1 MFENPLGYEKIS
13 KLLRGFAIPSI
24 TATLISSLYNIVD
37 QIFIGQG
44 VGYLGNAATNVSY
57 PLSTICLAIS
67 LLLGI
72 GSASR
77 FSIHLGRQHHKMA
90 AQLVGN
96 GVILMAG
103 AGVLYLILGEIFLTP
118 LLQVFGATNEVMP
131 YAHQYS
137 QIILLGMPFLILT
150 NGISN
155 LIRADGSPKYS
166 MFCMVVGAIINTIL
180 DPIFIFVLDL
190 GVFGAALA
198 TILGQFLSF
207 LLALRYLWHFRT
219 IKLTR
224 SCFHLMPRDNL
235 RTLYMGISSCANQL
249 AITLVQIVLN
259 NSLTYYG
266 ALSIYGEDIP
276 LAACGIVM
284 KTNAIL
290 LSIIVGI
297 SQGVQP
303 IIGFNFG
310 AGKYDRVRQAYL
322 LAIRWNF
329 IVSAVGFIL
338 FEFFPGPIISIF
350 GNGEPLYFEFAILFM
365 RTFLFMVLV
374 NGVQLLSSNFFT
386 AIGKAL
392 TGLLLS
398 LTRQVFFLIPLIF
411 LLPLRFG
418 IFGILLSGPIADF
431 IAFILSVILI
441 SREFKVLATMQ
452 KDRKEHDLL
461 RKSPVQNP

>member
-1 MFENPLGYEKIS
+1 MAENPLAYEKMS

-24 TATLISSLYNIVD
+24 TATLVSSLYNIVD

-44 VGYLGNAATNVSY
+44 IGYLGNAATNVSY

-77 FSIHLGRQHHKMA
+77 FSIYLGKRDPEKA
-90 AQLVGN
+90 AKLVGN

-103 AGVLYLILGEIFLTP
+103 AGILYLVLGEAFLVP
-118 LLQVFGATNEVMP
+118 LLRVFGATSEVLP
-131 YAHQYS
+131 FARQYS
-137 QIILLGMPFLILT
+137 EIVLLGMPFLILT

-166 MFCMVVGAIINTIL
+166 MVCMVAGAIVNTIL
-180 DPIFIFVLDL
+180 DPIFIFGMDL

-207 LLALRYLWHFRT
+207 LLAFRYLWHFRT
-219 IKLTR
+219 VELTR
-224 SCFHLMPRDNL
+224 SCFRLEPRDNL
-235 RTLYMGISSCANQL
+235 RTLYMGISSCVNQV

-259 NSLTYYG
+259 NSLSYYG
-266 ALSIYGEDIP
+266 ARSIYGEDIP

-329 IVSAVGFIL
+329 VVSAVGFCL
-338 FEFFPGPIISIF
+338 FQFFPAPIISLF
-350 GNGEPLYFEFAILFM
+350 GSGEPLYFEFAILFM

-392 TGLLLS
+392 RGLLLS
-398 LTRQVFFLIPLIF
+398 LTRQVFFLIPLVL
-411 LLPLRFG
+411 LLPLHFG
-418 IFGILLSGPIADF
+418 IFGVLLAGPIADF
-431 IAFILSVILI
+431 IAFVVSVFLV
-441 SREFKVLATMQ
+441 SREFKALERQ
-452 KDRKEHDLL
+452 HK
-461 RKSPVQNP
+461 PC

>member
-1 MFENPLGYEKIS
+1 MNENPLGYERIS

-24 TATLISSLYNIVD
+24 TATLVSSLYNIVD
-37 QIFIGQG
+37 QIFIGHG

-72 GSASR
+72 GGASR
-77 FSIHLGRQHHKMA
+77 FSICLGKKQPEKAAHIAGNGIFLMA
-90 AQLVGN
+90 A
-96 GVILMAG
+96 
-103 AGVLYLILGEIFLTP
+103 AGVLYLILGETFLTP
-118 LLQVFGATNEVMP
+118 LLKIFGATEEVLP
-131 YAHQYS
+131 FAKQYAG
-137 QIILLGMPFLILT
+137 ITLLGMPFLILT

-166 MFCMVVGAIINTIL
+166 MACIVSGAIVNTIL
-180 DPIFIFVLDL
+180 DPLFIF
-190 GVFGAALA
+190 GFGWGIFGAALA
-198 TILGQFLSF
+198 TILGQILSF
-207 LLALRYLWHFRT
+207 VLALRYLWKFQT
-219 IKLTR
+219 ITLTR
-224 SCFHLMPRDNL
+224 ASFRIDMKDNMK
-235 RTLYMGISSCANQL
+235 TFYMGTSSCINQV
-249 AITLVQIVLN
+249 AITVVQIVLN

-266 ALSIYGEDIP
+266 AMSIYGKEIP

-310 AGKYDRVRQAYL
+310 AGKYKRVKQAYL
-322 LAIRWNF
+322 LAIKWNF
-329 IVSAVGFIL
+329 AVSIVGFLL
-338 FEFFPGPIISIF
+338 FQFFPGRIISLF
-350 GNGEPLYFEFAILFM
+350 GEGDDLYYEFAILFM

-392 TGLLLS
+392 KGLLLS
-398 LTRQVFFLIPLIF
+398 LTRQVFFLIPLIL
-411 LLPLRFG
+411 LLPLHFG
-418 IFGILLSGPIADF
+418 IFGVLLAGPIADF
-431 IAFILSVILI
+431 IAFVVSVIFI
-441 SREFKVLATMQ
+441 WKEFKKLQ
-452 KDRKEHDLL
+452 EKDPAAISG
-461 RKSPVQNP
+461 KSTGISEM

>member
-1 MFENPLGYEKIS
+1 MSDNPLANEKIS

-24 TATLISSLYNIVD
+24 TATLVSSLYNIVD

-77 FSIHLGRQHHKMA
+77 FSIYLGKNEPERA

-96 GVILMAG
+96 GVVLMAG
-103 AGVLYLILGEIFLTP
+103 AGILYFILGESFLTP
-118 LLQVFGATNEVMP
+118 LLRLFGATEEVMP
-131 YAHQYS
+131 FARQYS
-137 QIILLGMPFLILT
+137 EIILLGMPFLILT

-166 MFCMVVGAIINTIL
+166 MLCMLAGAVVNTIL
-180 DPIFIFVLDL
+180 DPIFIFVLDWS
-190 GVFGAALA
+190 VFGAALA

-207 LLALRYLWHFRT
+207 FLALRYLWRFRT
-219 IKLTR
+219 VMLTR
-224 SCFHLMPRDNL
+224 ACFRLKPRDNL
-235 RTLYMGISSCANQL
+235 RTLYMGISSCINQI
-249 AITLVQIVLN
+249 AITMVQIVLN
-259 NSLTYYG
+259 NSLAYYG
-266 ALSIYGEDIP
+266 ARSIYGEDIP

-290 LSIIVGI
+290 LAIIVGI

-310 AGKYDRVRQAYL
+310 AGKYDRVRQAYR
-322 LAIRWNF
+322 LAIQWNF
-329 IVSAVGFIL
+329 VVSAVGFCL
-338 FEFFPGPIISIF
+338 FQFFPTPIISLF
-350 GNGEPLYFEFAILFM
+350 GKGEPLYIEFAVLFM

-392 TGLLLS
+392 KGLLLS
-398 LTRQVFFLIPLIF
+398 LTRQVFFLIPLVL

-418 IFGILLSGPIADF
+418 IFGVLLAGPIADF
-431 IAFILSVILI
+431 IAFVVSILLV
-441 SREFKVLATMQ
+441 SREFRILNGQMQ
-452 KDRKEHDLL
+452 TC
-461 RKSPVQNP
+461 

>member
-1 MFENPLGYEKIS
+1 MAENPLGCEKIS
-13 KLLRGFAIPSI
+13 KLLRGFAVPSI
-24 TATLISSLYNIVD
+24 TATLVSSLYNIVD

-67 LLLGI
+67 LLIGI
-72 GSASR
+72 GSSSR
-77 FSIHLGRQHHKMA
+77 FSIYLGKKETEHA
-90 AQLVGN
+90 AILVGN
-96 GVILMAG
+96 GILLMAG
-103 AGVLYLILGEIFLTP
+103 AGLVYLLIGECFLTP
-118 LLQVFGATNEVMP
+118 LLRVFGATDEVLP
-131 YAHQYS
+131 YAQQYAG
-137 QIILLGMPFLILT
+137 IVLLGMPFLILT

-155 LIRADGSPKYS
+155 LIRADGSPRYS
-166 MFCMVVGAIINTIL
+166 MLCMVAGAIVNTIL
-180 DPIFIFVLDL
+180 DPVFIFLFDW

-198 TILGQFLSF
+198 TILGQYLSF
-207 LLALRYLWHFRT
+207 ALALVYLWHFRT
-219 IKLTR
+219 VRLTKT
-224 SCFHLMPRDNL
+224 CFRLNLRDNL
-235 RTLYMGISSCANQL
+235 KTLYMGISSCINQV

-266 ALSIYGEDIP
+266 ALSIYGKEIP

-322 LAIRWNF
+322 LAIKWNF
-329 IVSAVGFIL
+329 VVSAVGFCL
-338 FEFFPGPIISIF
+338 FQFFPRPIISLF
-350 GNGEPLYFEFAILFM
+350 GDGDPLYFEFAVLFM

-392 TGLLLS
+392 KGLLLS
-398 LTRQVFFLIPLIF
+398 LTRQVFFLIPLIL
-411 LLPLRFG
+411 LLPQWLGVFG
-418 IFGILLSGPIADF
+418 VLLAGPVADF
-431 IAFILSVILI
+431 IAFVVSVFFV
-441 SREFKVLATMQ
+441 RKEFKALKAQEALQT
-452 KDRKEHDLL
+452 K
-461 RKSPVQNP
+461 